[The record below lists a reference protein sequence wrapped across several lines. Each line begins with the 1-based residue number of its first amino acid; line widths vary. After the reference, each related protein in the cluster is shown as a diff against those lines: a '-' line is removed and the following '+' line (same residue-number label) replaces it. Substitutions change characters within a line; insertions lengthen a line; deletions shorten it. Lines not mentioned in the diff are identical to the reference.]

1 MENKIEIREKSTLF
15 SVQFE
20 IEHKESN
27 VCYKAY
33 SIKDMLIKYQDI
45 CILALKMRMQHCM
58 QSLMRHQNNI
68 VQANKDIIVYTRDDD
83 SVTHFSVPA
92 YESMRLL
99 KEYLTKNIVNTH
111 SAFFHSGII
120 QLVKALY
127 WIPEKPKDFGKLISC
142 LVDYLA
148 TGGYEK

>member
-20 IEHKESN
+20 IEYKEQ
-27 VCYKAY
+27 
-33 SIKDMLIKYQDI
+33 SISYTTHDIKPMLIAYQDI
-45 CILALKMRMQHCM
+45 CILALNMRMQHCM
-58 QSLMRHQNNI
+58 QSLMRHQNDI
-68 VQANKDIIVYTRDDD
+68 VQANKDIIVYTRNDG

-99 KEYLTKNIVNTH
+99 KECLTKNEVNTH
-111 SAFFHSGII
+111 SAFFHLGII